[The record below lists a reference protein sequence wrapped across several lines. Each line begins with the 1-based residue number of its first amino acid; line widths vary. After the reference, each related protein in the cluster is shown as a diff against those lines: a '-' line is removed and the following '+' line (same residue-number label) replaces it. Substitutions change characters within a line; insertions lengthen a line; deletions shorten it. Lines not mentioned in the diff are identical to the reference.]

1 MKELRQVP
9 LPSIPR
15 KKKEGEFFLIVYP
28 HIFRYDGRGSN
39 IPWLQEN
46 PDPVQQTAW
55 SGWVEIHPQTAQRL
69 GIEKGDRVRITSD
82 AGSIE
87 VYALITTGIYPEAVA
102 IAIGQGHTERMG
114 RYARGIEGNAFQL
127 LSPREDKL
135 TRAPALSGMKV
146 TLQKV
151 APRDLEWISGND
163 YNLVT
168 LDGSKKQ
175 LGRGIGQVIPLYAI
189 KSLSE
194 KIFSHSEKTSA
205 VTPTP
210 SPEESHHPGETE
222 LLNPNGFYPPH
233 EHPEHRWGMAIDLNA
248 CVGCGACTISCM
260 VENNIPFVGKTQ
272 VAKGREM
279 FWIRIERYF
288 EGDEAGS
295 GIRFVPML
303 CQQCNN
309 APCEPV
315 CPVYATMHNVEGLNA
330 MVYNRCVGTR
340 YCSNNCPYK
349 VRRFNWF
356 GYDDPNNP
364 HFVWED
370 PLPLMLNPDVTVR
383 SKGVMEK
390 CTFCIQRI
398 RAVTEV
404 ARIEGRPVAD
414 GEIVP
419 ACAQSCPSEAIVFGD
434 LNDPNSRVSR
444 LARDPRGYRVLEVL
458 NTQPA
463 VTYLKKV
470 LFTV

>member
-1 MKELRQVP
+1 
-9 LPSIPR
+9 
-15 KKKEGEFFLIVYP
+15 
-28 HIFRYDGRGSN
+28 
-39 IPWLQEN
+39 
-46 PDPVQQTAW
+46 
-55 SGWVEIHPQTAQRL
+55 
-69 GIEKGDRVRITSD
+69 
-82 AGSIE
+82 
-87 VYALITTGIYPEAVA
+87 
-102 IAIGQGHTERMG
+102 
-114 RYARGIEGNAFQL
+114 
-127 LSPREDKL
+127 
-135 TRAPALSGMKV
+135 
-146 TLQKV
+146 
-151 APRDLEWISGND
+151 
-163 YNLVT
+163 
-168 LDGSKKQ
+168 
-175 LGRGIGQVIPLYAI
+175 
-189 KSLSE
+189 
-194 KIFSHSEKTSA
+194 
-205 VTPTP
+205 
-210 SPEESHHPGETE
+210 
-222 LLNPNGFYPPH
+222 
-233 EHPEHRWGMAIDLNA
+233 
-248 CVGCGACTISCM
+248 M

-414 GEIVP
+414 GEIIP